1 MLMKVKKLYAVL
13 QTESQWGSVALRIP
27 AGIIFVAHGV
37 QKLFGGFGGYGLEGT
52 GQFMASQ
59 GFEPGFLMALIVGS
73 AEFFGGFALLLGA
86 LTRPVAAL
94 LALIMLLAGTV
105 VHATAGLFLS
115 NGGFEFALAL
125 WGMMMALLFLGGGRY
140 SVDTVMARG
149 LAD

>member
-1 MLMKVKKLYAVL
+1 MKVKKLYAVL